1 MSKTQ
6 KKTGPSWADLKSKL
20 AKLDQKQLIQNLG
33 DLYRL
38 SHENRDFLNA
48 RFGTL
53 EEPMAPFV
61 KSIRGFMYPDIL
73 SDKPVQIS
81 KAKSVIRK
89 YARATGDSTG
99 EIELKILFVECGNQF
114 TLDYGDMDEGFYGS
128 LILMYRD
135 VLSKVM
141 SLPEL
146 ERRNF
151 KARLRQI
158 MESSRG
164 MGWGYHDALRE
175 DYYRA
180 FPDDE

>member
-38 SHENRDFLNA
+38 SHDNQDFLNA
-48 RFGTL
+48 RFGIL

-61 KSIRGFMYPDIL
+61 KSIREFMYPDIL
-73 SDKPVQIS
+73 SNDSVQIS
-81 KAKSVIRK
+81 KAKSVIRR

-114 TLDYGDMDEGFYGS
+114 TLDYGDMDEGFYSS
-128 LILMYRD
+128 LNLMYRD
-135 VLSKVM
+135 VLGDVL
-141 SLPEL
+141 SLLDGEHTDFK
-146 ERRNF
+146 ERL
-151 KARLRQI
+151 KQI